1 MFTPQRRQVEVPT
14 PIRVDVTLFGNKIFC
29 RFDHSRMSSVH
40 EGGPQSDVTGAII
53 KRGSL
58 TEKGLP
64 RGKGV

>member
-1 MFTPQRRQVEVPT
+1 
-14 PIRVDVTLFGNKIFC
+14 
-29 RFDHSRMSSVH
+29 MSSVH

-64 RGKGV
+64 RGGGCEDTWRDPRGAGGRG